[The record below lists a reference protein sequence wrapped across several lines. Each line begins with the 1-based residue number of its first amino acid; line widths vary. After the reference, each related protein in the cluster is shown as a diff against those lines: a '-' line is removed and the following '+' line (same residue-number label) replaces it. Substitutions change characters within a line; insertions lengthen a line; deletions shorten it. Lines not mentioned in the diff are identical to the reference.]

1 MTTTIQSLTHKNWAG
16 AIAKGWA
23 LPITQAGKEFPLTP
37 LPILWGQVPE
47 GLRGTLYRNGP
58 GRLERGGIHVGH
70 WFDGDGAILAVH
82 FTDAGVTGVYRYVQT
97 AGYQEETAAGKLL
110 YGNYGMTAPGPV
122 WNQWL
127 KPVKNAANT
136 SVIALP
142 DQLLALWEG
151 GNPHSLDLQTLETR
165 GLNDLDGL
173 SQGLAYSAHPKVD
186 YQTGE
191 IFNFGVSPGRNG
203 TLNVYK
209 SDFTGKITQKA
220 EVKLQGVSLIH
231 DFVLAGQYL
240 IFFIPAVRLNV
251 FPLLAGISSYSD
263 AFQWKPE
270 LGTQILVFDRE
281 TLSLVSR
288 AKTEPWYQ
296 WHFANGYVDASG
308 VVVVDIASYPDF
320 QTNQF
325 LREVATGK
333 THTRA
338 KSTLTRVH
346 LQPQTAK
353 VTSIQQ
359 LLDRSCEFP
368 NVPKANI
375 GQVSRY
381 TYMSS
386 YREGTDISQEI
397 LNSFG
402 RFDHQTE
409 TFTEANLPEN
419 CYPSEPLPVQDA
431 QNSEKS
437 WVLTVVYDGNSH
449 SSEVWV
455 FDSDR
460 LDAEPVCR
468 LALPSVIPHSFHG
481 YFQGTN
487 TTPI

>member
-1 MTTTIQSLTHKNWAG
+1 MTTTIQPLTHKTWAG
-16 AIAKGWA
+16 AIAQPA
-23 LPITQAGKEFPLTP
+23 KEFTLTP
-37 LPILWGQVPE
+37 LPVLWGQVPE

-58 GRLERGGIHVGH
+58 GRLERGGIDVGH
-70 WFDGDGAILAVH
+70 WFDGDGAILGVH

-97 AGYQEETAAGKLL
+97 AGYQEETTAGKLL

-136 SVIALP
+136 SVLALP
-142 DQLLALWEG
+142 DKLLALWEG
-151 GNPHSLDLQTLETR
+151 GNPHSLDLQTLETH
-165 GLNDLDGL
+165 GLDNLDGL
-173 SQGLAYSAHPKVD
+173 QGLGYSAHPKVD

-191 IFNFGVSPGRNG
+191 IFNFGVSPGLNA

-209 SDFTGKITQKA
+209 SDFTGKVTQKS
-220 EVKLQGVSLIH
+220 EVKLQGVPLIH

-251 FPLLAGISSYSD
+251 FPVLAGISSYSD
-263 AFQWKPE
+263 ALEWKPK
-270 LGTQILVFDRE
+270 LGTQILVFHRE

-288 AKTEPWYQ
+288 GETEAWYQ

-308 VVVVDIASYPDF
+308 DVVVDIASYPDF
-320 QTNQF
+320 QTNQY

-359 LLDRSCEFP
+359 LSDRSCEFP

-386 YREGTDISQEI
+386 FREGTDISQEI
-397 LNSFG
+397 LNTFG
-402 RFDHQTE
+402 CFDHQTE
-409 TFTEANLPEN
+409 IFTEANLPEN

-455 FDSDR
+455 FESDR

-468 LALPSVIPHSFHG
+468 LGLPSVIPHSFHG
-481 YFQGTN
+481 YFKSAN
-487 TTPI
+487 TTSM